1 MLSNPA
7 SIFTLFDFFFSFLIT
22 FYLVLLPHPDGGGE
36 TNRDPV
42 KGGGRVVRYLVGPAV
57 VVNFIQVKEN
67 NISSEEDILST

>member
-1 MLSNPA
+1 M
-7 SIFTLFDFFFSFLIT
+7 
-22 FYLVLLPHPDGGGE
+22 GGGE

-67 NISSEEDILST
+67 NISSEEDIIVST

>member
-22 FYLVLLPHPDGGGE
+22 FYLVLLPHPDGGE